1 MTFHIHKIPEVESGR
16 SLFLL
21 LDPLQQHNPP
31 PPSPPSSLSLLGL
44 DWNNCLFFA
53 EEKEALHE
61 VSSKQQPSS
70 IAGRRHRH
78 SSTLPACLPAIHAD
92 PSLPRS
98 TWPNAAA
105 FQASPSSEGSI
116 GARPGRQFVWLLLF
130 LRKVLSIGAQAG
142 RSFRRVPFPRGESS
156 SFRMRSYKC

>member
-78 SSTLPACLPAIHAD
+78 SSTLPACLPSMPIP
-92 PSLPRS
+92 PSLDPH
-98 TWPNAAA
+98 
-105 FQASPSSEGSI
+105 
-116 GARPGRQFVWLLLF
+116 GRMQQ
-130 LRKVLSIGAQAG
+130 LSKPVRAPKGVSALAQAG
-142 RSFRRVPFPRGESS
+142 SLFGCCFSYGKSSRSGLRLAGPLDASHFKSIS
-156 SFRMRSYKC
+156 